1 MLLLLRPSPGLT
13 TIIKMLAFKNL
24 QLSEKVFIALRDLIY
39 QRSGIFYPD
48 NKKYVLENRLMR
60 RIEDEGFENFEK
72 YVDFLRSDPQRER
85 EYSILFELV
94 TTNETSFFRDIN
106 QLQVFELGILPKLL
120 KDFEEKGIKKLRMW
134 SAACSTGEEP
144 YTLAMQTLNRIPQ
157 GNNSDMD
164 IEIHATDISEGVLNS
179 ARRGEYSD
187 YSLRNVPPQ
196 YLNKYFNKNGNGKYS
211 VKPEIKRLVR
221 FSNVNLYD
229 SMKLRVFRG
238 MNVVFCRNVL
248 IYFDEPS
255 KKKVINSIY
264 DCLMPGGYLFIGH
277 SESLFNISRAFKL
290 VNVNNLLV
298 YQK

>member
-1 MLLLLRPSPGLT
+1 MLVS
-13 TIIKMLAFKNL
+13 KNL
-24 QLSEKVFIALRDLIY
+24 PLSEKVFIVLRDLIY
-39 QRSGIFYPD
+39 QRSGIYFPD
-48 NKKYVLENRLMR
+48 NKKYVIENRLMR
-60 RIEDEGFENFEK
+60 HIEDEGFENFEN
-72 YVDFLRSDPQRER
+72 YADFLRNDPQREK

-106 QLQVFELGILPKLL
+106 QLQVFESGILPELL
-120 KDFEEKGIKKLRMW
+120 KDFEEKGLKTLRMW

-144 YTLAMQTLNRIPQ
+144 YTLAMQILNRIPQ
-157 GNNSDMD
+157 GNNSDLN
-164 IEIHATDISEGVLNS
+164 IEIQATDISEGVLNS

-187 YSLRNVPPQ
+187 YSLRNVPLQ

-211 VKPEIKRLVR
+211 VTPEIKRLVR

-229 SMKLRVFRG
+229 SMKLKVFRG

-248 IYFDEPS
+248 IYFDESS